1 MNQELLLKIKK
12 YRIPFKEVNQKI
24 AVEYLSNWKKEYVDI
39 SEINEMVARQLLY
52 RISEDLFG
60 GVEEIE
66 FKNWSKKPKNH
77 FQMVMYLG
85 EYILNTSPFIYV
97 NDKHIII
104 PKNTKIEILNYDYD
118 NVVMLKEDMLKGGKS
133 DKLSLKQ
140 IADKFDV
147 SIEKIKSQIQKGI
160 KIEMEHTSDK
170 EKAREI
176 ATDHIS
182 EFPDYYDRLGKM
194 EKKAEKQ
201 WELNETKKFIKQRL
215 RENLE
220 STHIE
225 IDKDYGYC
233 VGNVHND
240 TAKIMNWFSF
250 RKFDFTKYEKY
261 LKKPVAFLNNIY
273 VEADKKGMGFGNELY
288 SEFEEE
294 CYSNDAKC
302 IVLEC
307 DTGNEQN
314 EGFDLKKWY
323 ESFDYEVIGVERGYP
338 IMIKY
343 LS

>member
-1 MNQELLLKIKK
+1 MPYTHRKEGNKNCVYKKDSGAKVGCTKGSVKK
-12 YRIPFKEVNQKI
+12 YL
-24 AVEYLSNWKKEYVDI
+24 AALH
-39 SEINEMVARQLLY
+39 A
-52 RISEDLFG
+52 
-60 GVEEIE
+60 
-66 FKNWSKKPKNH
+66 
-77 FQMVMYLG
+77 
-85 EYILNTSPFIYV
+85 NTDESV
-97 NDKHIII
+97 TEA
-104 PKNTKIEILNYDYD
+104 NT
-118 NVVMLKEDMLKGGKS
+118 LKGGKA
-133 DKLSLKQ
+133 DKLSLQQ
-140 IADKFDV
+140 IADKFKV
-147 SIEKIKSQIQKGI
+147 SVEKIKSQIQKGI
-160 KIEMEHTSDK
+160 GIEMEHTNNK
-170 EKAREI
+170 EKATEI

-201 WELNETKKFIKQRL
+201 WELNEGKKFIKHLL

-225 IDKDYGYC
+225 INEEYGYC
-233 VGNVHND
+233 VGNVHD
-240 TAKIMNWFSF
+240 DISKIANWFSF
-250 RKFDFTKYEKY
+250 RKFDFKKYEKY

-273 VEADKKGMGFGNELY
+273 IDSDKKGMGYGNQLY

-294 CYSNDAKC
+294 CYSNGAEC

-343 LS
+343 LN